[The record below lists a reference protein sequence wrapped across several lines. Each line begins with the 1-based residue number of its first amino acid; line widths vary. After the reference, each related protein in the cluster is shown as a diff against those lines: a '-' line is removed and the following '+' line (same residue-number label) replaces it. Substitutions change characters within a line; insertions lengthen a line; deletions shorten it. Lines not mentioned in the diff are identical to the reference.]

1 MSKPTQ
7 GYDLDEMLQG
17 ASAEQGAH
25 RNPTRERAGGTT
37 PKAAEPEERC

>member
-7 GYDLDEMLQG
+7 GCDLDEMRQG

-25 RNPTRERAGGTT
+25 RDPTREW
-37 PKAAEPEERC
+37 KADEPEERC